1 MKLPTGKNSCALYR
15 RVFLPTLLKVALIA
29 LLITACGEEKETA
42 VPEIVRPVKMIAIG
56 SGQGEFSRSFPGRVR
71 ASQRVDLAFQVAGT
85 LMELPVREGQQV
97 KSGDLI
103 ARLDPRDYEVNLR
116 NADGQLGKA
125 QAMLQL
131 AQSEYNRV
139 LRIQEQDAGAVS
151 QMMIDQKR
159 EAVNRAQAEIRSL
172 EAAVDD
178 AKNQLGYTR
187 ISAPFAGVIAR
198 RYVENYQEVNAKEP
212 IVSLQDV
219 TNVEILVDV
228 PENVIATVRKSSLQ
242 VVAEFAAA
250 PDEQFPLT
258 LKEFATEADPQTQTY
273 RIVLTMPA
281 PEKFRAFPGMTATV
295 RAKSLDETPSESVI
309 IPAVALSAGEKGKST
324 VWVVDT
330 EKMTVSCREVTA
342 GSLTGENN
350 IEVLSGLKTGET
362 IAVSGISRLR
372 EGMRV
377 SRLEQY

>member
-1 MKLPTGKNSCALYR
+1 MKLPTSKNSCPLYR
-15 RVFLPTLLKVALIA
+15 RAFLPTLLKVTLIA
-29 LLITACGEEKETA
+29 FLITACGEEKETA
-42 VPEIVRPVKMIAIG
+42 VPEIVRPVKMITIG
-56 SGQGEFSRSFPGRVR
+56 SGQGAFSRSFPGRVR
-71 ASQRVDLAFQVAGT
+71 ASQRVDLSFQVAGT

-103 ARLDPRDYEVNLR
+103 ARLDPRDFEVNLR

-219 TNVEILVDV
+219 TSVEILVDV

-242 VVAEFAAA
+242 VIAEFAAA

-295 RAKSLDETPSESVI
+295 RGKSLDETPGGSVI

-330 EKMTVSCREVTA
+330 EKMTVSSREVTA
-342 GSLTGENN
+342 GSLTGEND
-350 IEVLSGLKTGET
+350 IEVPSGLKAGET

-377 SRLEQY
+377 SRLEQ